1 MSICRLCLLGNRLLA
16 EEGSGNCTKEEGSPM
31 WNMYCKYVDVAV
43 ESFGGQNR
51 TVKMPQCDPY
61 FESHNATRVQG
72 LPGLGSGIF
81 LGNTILCF
89 FTMFFYLNCSQFEE
103 NLGGWHLDLG
113 QLIGTTLNPVDIE
126 VLDQPVYNQVVA
138 DITTTFTLLVGIY
151 FPSVTGR
158 LSIVC

>member
-1 MSICRLCLLGNRLLA
+1 MLL
-16 EEGSGNCTKEEGSPM
+16 
-31 WNMYCKYVDVAV
+31 
-43 ESFGGQNR
+43 
-51 TVKMPQCDPY
+51 
-61 FESHNATRVQG
+61 HNV
-72 LPGLGSGIF
+72 
-81 LGNTILCF
+81 
-89 FTMFFYLNCSQFEE
+89 FFYLNCPQFEE
-103 NLGGWHLDLG
+103 NLGGWHLDQG